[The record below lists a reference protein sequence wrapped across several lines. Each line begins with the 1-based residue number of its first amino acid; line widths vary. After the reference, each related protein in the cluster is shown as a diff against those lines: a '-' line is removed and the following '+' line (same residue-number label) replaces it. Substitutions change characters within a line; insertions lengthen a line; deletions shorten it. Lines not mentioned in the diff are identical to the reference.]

1 VLGAPDALDMDGDGN
16 TAELRPMRDAQGLL
30 VYGVD
35 YGGVENLGNARLPLF
50 ARVDARLTWR
60 PRGTMG
66 RWELYAEVINVL
78 NRRNAGALDARL
90 EYDPN
95 SDRPAIVEDRDQ
107 ALPRLPTVGVR
118 FRF

>member
-1 VLGAPDALDMDGDGN
+1 MN
-16 TAELRPMRDAQGLL
+16 
-30 VYGVD
+30 

-60 PRGTMG
+60 PRGAMG
-66 RWELYAEVINVL
+66 RWEIYAEVINVL

-90 EYDPN
+90 EYNPR

-107 ALPRLPTVGVR
+107 AIPRLPTVGVR